1 MKYYIEEET
10 RPLKEAFDEKILQWP
25 DVTTRKMM
33 GCPSYMAKG
42 KMFAL
47 VVTRGLVL
55 PKLDEQEKENLTDV
69 HEWEPFKAHRT
80 VKKWAHLKTDPEDIE
95 KLLPFIKASYRN
107 ALKEAEG

>member
-25 DVTTRKMM
+25 DVITRKMM

-55 PKLDEQEKENLTDV
+55 TKLDEQEKQNLTDV
-69 HEWEPFKAHRT
+69 HEWEPIEPSRNGLTLKPIPRT
-80 VKKWAHLKTDPEDIE
+80 LKNSYHSS
-95 KLLPFIKASYRN
+95 KLVT
-107 ALKEAEG
+107 GMH